1 MSGARLVRV
10 IARDP
15 KRPGVIFLMHF
26 PTPEMADDFV
36 GRLRG
41 MGCTAQLA
49 GTCAAPGAVTWCPQC
64 GTQLAFDGDVCD
76 LCNPDQV
83 PDV

>member
-10 IARDP
+10 IVRDP
-15 KRPGVIFLMHF
+15 QRPGVIFLMHF
-26 PTPEMADDFV
+26 PTQDMADDFV
-36 GRLRG
+36 ERLVK
-41 MGCTAQLA
+41 MGCAVQLA
-49 GTCAAPGAVTWCPQC
+49 GTCAAPGAVTWCPEC
-64 GTQLAFDGDVCD
+64 HTQLAFDGDVCG